1 MAVRMRAWR
10 GFTLVELLV
19 VIAIIGVLIALLLP
33 AVQQAR
39 EAARRMQ
46 CSNNLKQLGLAI
58 HNYHDTYTN
67 FPGGAYGCCWGTWQV
82 SVLPFIEQDNLYSNY
97 NITDK
102 YYDDTARYSGS
113 QNTDVTVVRLAAL
126 SCPSDSPNEPFGTI
140 TSHNY
145 GANFGNT
152 GYAQGTVNDVTFKGA
167 PFKYVSD
174 NVGAAGYFGFRDI
187 TDGTANTV
195 LLAEKLQAEG
205 QDLRSYSWWGDG
217 SSVSGYLM
225 PNSSEPDRIYS
236 ASYCNNQPLKN
247 LPCDVATASA
257 PSMFASRSRHPG
269 GVQVVLC
276 DGSSRFIAE
285 TIQVDTWRNLMSSR
299 DGLVLGEF

>member
-1 MAVRMRAWR
+1 MVRRMRASR

-39 EAARRMQ
+39 EAALRMQ

-58 HNYHDTYTN
+58 HNYHDTFLT
-67 FPGGAYGCCWGTWQV
+67 FPGGNYGCCWGTWQV
-82 SVLPFIEQDNLYSNY
+82 SILPFIEQENLYNNY

-102 YYDDTARYSGS
+102 YYDDTARYSGN
-113 QNTDVTVVRLAAL
+113 QNTDVTVVRLNAL
-126 SCPSDSPNEPFGTI
+126 TCPSDSPNEPFGTI

-145 GANFGNT
+145 GANYGNT
-152 GYAQGTVNDVTFKGA
+152 GYAQGTINGVAFKGA
-167 PFKYVSD
+167 PFKYVAD
-174 NVGAAGYFGFRDI
+174 NVGSEGYFGFRDI

-195 LLAEKLQAEG
+195 LFAEKLQGEG
-205 QDLRSYSWWGDG
+205 EDLRAYSWWGDG
-217 SSVSGYLM
+217 GSVSGYLM

-236 ASYCNNQPLKN
+236 ASYCNNLPEKN
-247 LPCDVATASA
+247 LPCDVSTTSA
-257 PSMFASRSRHPG
+257 PTVFAARSRHPG

-276 DGSSRFIAE
+276 DGSSRFVAE
-285 TIQVDTWRNLMSSR
+285 TIQVDTLRNLMASR
-299 DGLVLGEF
+299 DGMVLGEF

>member
-1 MAVRMRAWR
+1 MRASR

-58 HNYHDTYTN
+58 HNYHDTFQN
-67 FPGGAYGCCWGTWQV
+67 FPGGTYACCWGTWQV
-82 SVLPFIEQDNLYSNY
+82 SILPFIEQKNLYDNY

-102 YYDDTARYSGS
+102 YVTSDSRYSGDD
-113 QNTDVTVVRLAAL
+113 NIDVTTVELSAL
-126 SCPSDSPNEPFGTI
+126 TCPSDTPNKPLGSI
-140 TSHNY
+140 TSHSY
-145 GANFGNT
+145 GANYGNT
-152 GYAQGTVNDVTFKGA
+152 DYDQGTVNGVEFHGA
-167 PFKYVSD
+167 PFKYVNNDEGSK
-174 NVGAAGYFGFRDI
+174 GYQGFRDI

-195 LLAEKLQAEG
+195 LFAEKLQGEG
-205 QDLRSYSWWGDG
+205 KDLRAYSWWGDG
-217 SSVSGYLM
+217 SSVSGYLT
-225 PNSSEPDRIYS
+225 PNTSDADRIYS
-236 ASYCNNQPLKN
+236 ASYCNNLPLKN
-247 LPCDVATASA
+247 LPCAASTSSA
-257 PSMFASRSRHPG
+257 PSMFAARSRHPG

-276 DGSSRFIAE
+276 DGSSRFITE

-299 DGLVLGEF
+299 DGQVLGEF